1 MAIRRASRTR
11 SRAAKPR
18 RSSAPRAGYR
28 SAARKAKTGSR
39 RAAPARRSAPQT
51 LKIVIEH
58 ASVSEVQRPSE
69 ERPMGDGT
77 IIKKPTKSQF

>member
-1 MAIRRASRTR
+1 MAYRRAARTTRRVGKSRRT
-11 SRAAKPR
+11 SSPR
-18 RSSAPRAGYR
+18 RSNRSYSSA
-28 SAARKAKTGSR
+28 SKARKSRTTSQR
-39 RAAPARRSAPQT
+39 RAPAQT

-58 ASVSEVQRPSE
+58 ASVNEAARPIE